1 MSVHQVCVC
10 SRTPCPNNLQL
21 LPNQNLPH
29 ITAHFAD
36 RPVKVLI
43 DTGAQIPLIDEDFCH
58 AYSQTTSPP
67 VIQYT
72 SKTVPAI
79 GCDGSTL
86 QINGSIVGKFQFHQF
101 EDHPFFVEFY
111 ILKKC
116 SQQCIFPYPWLKA
129 LKVIIDLNSLSL
141 QYEHPSIAGCLL
153 QAEGDLVQAK
163 LHEQPFWS
171 GTDNKILPHHDEDD
185 DNQNIDDDH
194 HEDPNEDKD
203 PLFIEDNDDDDNDND
218 NDNVDRDDH
227 DIGPNPIV
235 DDVNV
240 ENDHPDDQ
248 QSDDCGDNHNHN
260 NHDHDDHDDH
270 DDGDDDGDDNHPTAS
285 STNNSQIP
293 LVPSHLTIPPKSSC
307 TRLLSQMD
315 LACLQTTSPGFYQ
328 HDQNLS
334 ISVWKT
340 FKGKTMIHL
349 FNDGD
354 QVVNIQL
361 SQLQFVKPPYAVR
374 TLPVKLEKWTIN
386 TLSVRCQD
394 ESEAPSAEAVDKATQ
409 KLQSTYSNFSKS
421 LDNFS
426 LNCEKIP
433 FTIPANIK
441 AHPFDQSTSPL
452 TILHVYLLLLV
463 GSNFKYMLKSQQE
476 LREIVAASGLAT
488 HQRTLRT
495 IDNLFKK
502 AHFM

>member
-218 NDNVDRDDH
+218 NDN
-227 DIGPNPIV
+227 
-235 DDVNV
+235 
-240 ENDHPDDQ
+240 
-248 QSDDCGDNHNHN
+248 DN
-260 NHDHDDHDDH
+260 
-270 DDGDDDGDDNHPTAS
+270 DDDGDDNS
-285 STNNSQIP
+285 DDDDVSGE
-293 LVPSHLTIPPKSSC
+293 
-307 TRLLSQMD
+307 TRAERREAAQ
-315 LACLQTTSPGFYQ
+315 QQPGERVQ
-328 HDQNLS
+328 
-334 ISVWKT
+334 
-340 FKGKTMIHL
+340 
-349 FNDGD
+349 
-354 QVVNIQL
+354 
-361 SQLQFVKPPYAVR
+361 QLQEPGG
-374 TLPVKLEKWTIN
+374 
-386 TLSVRCQD
+386 
-394 ESEAPSAEAVDKATQ
+394 AEQ
-409 KLQSTYSNFSKS
+409 
-421 LDNFS
+421 
-426 LNCEKIP
+426 
-433 FTIPANIK
+433 
-441 AHPFDQSTSPL
+441 
-452 TILHVYLLLLV
+452 
-463 GSNFKYMLKSQQE
+463 
-476 LREIVAASGLAT
+476 
-488 HQRTLRT
+488 
-495 IDNLFKK
+495 
-502 AHFM
+502 